1 MRAVDIMQKDI
12 LAVSPELPVESLEEF
27 FATEDISGAP
37 VQNERGQI
45 VGIVSKTDLV
55 RAFSGRDESGA
66 DQAASEGL
74 TVEDIMTTD
83 VVTVIKGVIAAE
95 EEAIAGYAKLIEV
108 CDGVDYVTQDLA
120 ITLMADEQEHRREF
134 IGFLK
139 EYEGAAT

>member
-55 RAFSGRDESGA
+55 RAFSGRDESEA
-66 DQAASEGL
+66 NDAAREVL
-74 TVEDIMTTD
+74 TVEDIMTRD
-83 VVTVIKGVIAAE
+83 VVTVSPDDEVAAVVQRM
-95 EEAIAGYAKLIEV
+95 L
-108 CDGVDYVTQDLA
+108 DGRLHRVLVARNNELLGIITTFDLLELLA
-120 ITLMADEQEHRREF
+120 
-134 IGFLK
+134 
-139 EYEGAAT
+139 